1 MKDLRK
7 IFFTPDKILRKE
19 LQKELRQQGHYN
31 TGKLEGSFTS
41 KITQS
46 SDKVKLVGLALDYAQ
61 ILNDGTRPAKASF
74 AQFPFVVEFF
84 ESKGY
89 SEAKAKQYTAMTI
102 NRWMKEGMSTKA
114 SARFSKN
121 GKRLNFIGLVN
132 ELINTRINDSVFKE
146 MDKIVEEKYREQKS
160 EII

>member
-7 IFFTPDKILRKE
+7 IFFTPNKILRKE

-31 TGKLEGSFTS
+31 TGKLESSFTS
-41 KITQS
+41 QITQS
-46 SDKVKLVGLALDYAQ
+46 SDKVKLEGFALDYAQ

-84 ESKGY
+84 TSKGY
-89 SEAKAKQYTAMTI
+89 SEAKAKQYAAMTI

-132 ELINTRINDSVFKE
+132 ELIDTRINDAVFKE